1 MQITVFG
8 ASGKVGR
15 RVVKLALQEGY
26 TVVAFVHR
34 RNRLPEDPKLL
45 YVQGDVR
52 NPSDVDVA
60 LKGSKAVI
68 SCLGSWGKGPK
79 DVLTAGM
86 SVIIPEMKA
95 RKIKRIVSLTGA
107 DALLPDQNPEGIHRI
122 THGALQAV
130 AGKVLFDGERHLR
143 MLAESGLDWTVLRAP
158 VMNNFGAQKRRL
170 TLYPVSP
177 FATIRR
183 QQVAE
188 SLVEQLKRKK
198 TIGKAP
204 YITRR

>member
-1 MQITVFG
+1 M
-8 ASGKVGR
+8 GR
-15 RVVKLALQEGY
+15 RVVKLALAQGY

-34 RNRLPEDPKLL
+34 RSNLPEHPKLL

-52 NPSDVDVA
+52 NPSDVEAA
-60 LKGSKAVI
+60 LRGSKAVI
-68 SCLGSWGKGPK
+68 CCLGSWGKGPK

-95 RKIKRIVSLTGA
+95 MKVKRIISLTGA
-107 DALLPDQNPEGIHRI
+107 DALLPDQTPTGVHAVM
-122 THGALQAV
+122 HALLQAF
-130 AGKVLFDGERHLR
+130 AGKILFDGERHLR
-143 MLAESGLDWTVLRAP
+143 MLVESGLDWTVLRSP

-170 TLYPVSP
+170 TLYPLLP

-188 SLVEQLKRKK
+188 SLVEQLKRTK